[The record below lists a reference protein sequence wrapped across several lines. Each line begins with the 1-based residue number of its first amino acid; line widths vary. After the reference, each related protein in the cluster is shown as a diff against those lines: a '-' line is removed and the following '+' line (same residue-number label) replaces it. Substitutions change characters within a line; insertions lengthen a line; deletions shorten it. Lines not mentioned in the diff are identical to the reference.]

1 MKEEIF
7 QKIREMG
14 VPENELENFYMFLSQ
29 ETIYTLFEDLADKS
43 TDEELTVIE
52 NRMKD
57 AKSTQHLES
66 LIDEI
71 ATTTY
76 GENAKEEV
84 KNIYLDL
91 LESFKAHVEETKAL
105 IERANSGDPDALELL
120 EKAKESDLYKSMVL
134 QQE

>member
-1 MKEEIF
+1 MKEEIL

-29 ETIYTLFEDLADKS
+29 ETIYTIFEDLADKS

-57 AKSTQHLES
+57 AKSTQHLTSIIE
-66 LIDEI
+66 EI
-71 ATTTY
+71 ATTAY
-76 GENAKEEV
+76 GENAKEEI

-91 LESFKAHVEETKAL
+91 LDSFKAHVEETKAL
-105 IERANSGDPDALELL
+105 IERANSGDPDAKALL
-120 EKAKESDLYKSMVL
+120 EKAKESDLYQSLM